1 MTRPATRRLGT
12 AAAALLTTAALSGG
26 VLTVDTSA
34 LPALVA
40 TAPRAPA
47 LAAVDLETATA
58 ADLSA
63 LLATRRVTSRQLVAA
78 YTERIELLNTD
89 GPGINAVR
97 ALNPDAVDDARVLDR
112 ERSRGVVRGPLHGVP
127 VLLKDNIDVAGMP
140 TTAGSIALED
150 SYPATDAPLVTALEE
165 AGAVV
170 LGKTNLSEYANF
182 TTAGMPSG
190 YGSLGGQVL
199 NPYDAS
205 VTPSGS
211 SSGTGAGIAVGMAPV
226 GIGTETSGSILS
238 PAQANSLAAVK
249 PTVGLVSRTGIIP
262 ISATQDTAGP
272 MTTTVTDAA
281 LLLDAMVSVDP
292 EDPATAGAAP
302 YVDLDYAAA
311 LSDTSLQGA
320 RLGLVV
326 PAPTTPPTP
335 LNPLLQAAVDTLTA
349 QGATL
354 VPVTVPGSQ
363 APSILVAEF
372 ERDINAY
379 LARLP
384 EEAPMDTLSDIV
396 AFNQGRPEMK
406 FGQTLLVESEA
417 VDLTDPATLAAY
429 EAARTQGLTESRAS
443 IDTVLTTND
452 LDAVV
457 SLSATTGVAA
467 RAGYPSVSVPAGYA
481 AANGRPA
488 NVTFMGT
495 AFAEETL
502 LSLAYDYEQASLL
515 RRPPSEVNPTLF
527 RCLEPEEERDDSC
540 AP

>member
-1 MTRPATRRLGT
+1 MTRTLTRRVGT
-12 AAAALLTTAALSGG
+12 ATAALLTTAALSTGA
-26 VLTVDTSA
+26 VTVD
-34 LPALVA
+34 VA
-40 TAPRAPA
+40 AVTGLAPLSPRTPA

-58 ADLSA
+58 AELSA

-78 YTERIELLNTD
+78 YIERIELINTD
-89 GPGINAVR
+89 GPSLHAVR
-97 ALNPDAVDDARVLDR
+97 ALNPDAEADARARDR
-112 ERSRGVVRGPLHGVP
+112 ERSLGGVRGPLHGVP
-127 VLLKDNIDVAGMP
+127 VLLKDNIDVEGMP
-140 TTAGSIALED
+140 TTAGSIALEY
-150 SYPATDAPLVTALEE
+150 SYPAGDAPLVTALEE
-165 AGAVV
+165 AGAVI

-190 YGSLGGQVL
+190 YSSLGGQVL

-211 SSGTGAGIAVGMAPV
+211 SSGTGAGIAAGMAPI

-238 PAQANSLAAVK
+238 PAQAASLAAVK
-249 PTVGLVSRTGIIP
+249 PTVGLISRTGVIP

-272 MTTTVTDAA
+272 MTKTVTDSA

-302 YVDLDYAAA
+302 FVDFDYAGA
-311 LSDTSLQGA
+311 LSDTSLEGA
-320 RLGLVV
+320 RLGYV
-326 PAPTTPPTP
+326 APSTP
-335 LNPLLQAAVDTLTA
+335 NPLLTDALAELEE

-354 VPVTVPGSQ
+354 VPVTVPNTQ
-363 APSILVAEF
+363 APSILVEEF
-372 ERDINAY
+372 ERDLNAY

-406 FGQTLLVESEA
+406 FGQTLLVASEA
-417 VDLTDPATLAAY
+417 VDLSDPTTLATY
-429 EAARTQGLTESRAS
+429 EANKAQGLAESRSS
-443 IDTVLTTND
+443 IDTVLRTDD
-452 LDAVV
+452 LDAIV
-457 SLSATTGVAA
+457 SLSGTTGVAA

-481 AANGRPA
+481 AANGRPS
-488 NVTFMGT
+488 NVTFMST
-495 AFAEETL
+495 AFSEETL
-502 LSLAYDYEQASLL
+502 LSLAYDYEQASQL

-527 RCLEPEEERDDSC
+527 QCLEPEEEREASC

>member
-190 YGSLGGQVL
+190 YSSLGGQVL